1 MLLEVCNLCLG
12 FHIGKQGPSLED
24 CRKIQE
30 HGILFVEA
38 CMRKTLSLWVACSWV
53 LEEHIPNQEPRNNY
67 RWANCTSLRLEADW
81 SRRWPFF
88 VRGESSRWLAVR
100 R

>member
-12 FHIGKQGPSLED
+12 FHIGMQEHSLN
-24 CRKIQE
+24 CRTIQE
-30 HGILFVEA
+30 LGILCVVA
-38 CMRKTLSLWVACSWV
+38 CMREILSLGVDCSWV
-53 LEEHIPNQEPRNNY
+53 LEERIPNQKPRNY

-88 VRGESSRWLAVR
+88 VWGESTRWLAVR